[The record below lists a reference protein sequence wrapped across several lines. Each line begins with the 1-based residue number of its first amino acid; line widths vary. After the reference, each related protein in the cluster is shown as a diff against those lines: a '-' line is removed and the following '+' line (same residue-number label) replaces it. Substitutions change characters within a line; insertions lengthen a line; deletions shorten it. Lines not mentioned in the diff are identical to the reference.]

1 MTATRFGRL
10 RLALAPAAA
19 VLLAACVSV
28 PVTNP
33 GLDEAR
39 ALYGRAAGDAD
50 VARSAPL
57 ELRSAQQAL
66 TRAEAAL
73 KSGEDMATVEHYAYL
88 ARQRSATALQAGE
101 IAMAE
106 QAVAASGSERDR
118 ILMQARSREAD
129 KALSQA
135 EQERAAS
142 ERARMQAQ
150 ASSADAE
157 AARKA
162 AAAQLAAAQSAE
174 AKADRLQSQ
183 LSALEAKQTERGMVL
198 TLGDVLFDTGQAELK
213 PGAFSTIDRLAS
225 FMRENP
231 ERTLAVE
238 GYTDSVG
245 GEAYNLSLSQRRADA
260 VRAALLAR
268 GVDGARITTSG
279 LGKASP
285 VASNDTASGR
295 QRNRRVEIVISGTG

>member
-1 MTATRFGRL
+1 MTSTRFGRL
-10 RLALAPAAA
+10 ALATAAA

-28 PVTNP
+28 PVTSP

-39 ALYGRAAGDAD
+39 TLYDRAASDAD
-50 VARSAPL
+50 AARSAPL

-73 KSGEDMATVEHYAYL
+73 KSGDDMATVEHYAYL

-101 IAMAE
+101 IAKAE

-135 EQERAAS
+135 EQERAES

-150 ASSADAE
+150 ASTADAE

-162 AAAQLAAAQSAE
+162 ADAQLAAAQSAE
-174 AKADRLQSQ
+174 AKSARLESQ
-183 LSALEAKQTERGMVL
+183 LTALEAKQTERGMVL
-198 TLGDVLFDTGQAELK
+198 TLGDVLFDTSRAELN
-213 PGAFSTIDRLAS
+213 PGAFSTIDRLAT

-231 ERTLAVE
+231 ERSLLVE

-245 GEAYNLSLSQRRADA
+245 SDAYNLSLSQRRAEA
-260 VRAALLAR
+260 VRAALLGR
-268 GVDGARITTSG
+268 GIDGARITTSG
-279 LGKASP
+279 MGKASP

>member
-213 PGAFSTIDRLAS
+213 PGAFSTIDRLAT